1 MRRRIACILALAMA
15 LALLAVPSAAARTVY
30 FTAVNE
36 NILELKDETMPFW
49 SGQNIYVDSAI
60 FSDRWLGLYCNR
72 NRENGTVVIWE
83 TSGQRRAL
91 LFELDSGYVSGSDG
105 NNYSPSAIQKN
116 GRVFVPAGVVADY
129 FGLIYSNVRV
139 DHGFLIWLHSAD
151 ATVSVL
157 TAQEFANA
165 ASYQMSSRYQRYLQA
180 QEAGQEDPASGE
192 EPAVITGK
200 TLNLCFRMGTAEHA
214 GDILSVLG
222 QNGAKATFYLTE
234 DEIRQQPDTV
244 RHMAVAGH
252 RIGILL
258 TGSGDPLGEL
268 RSANEALF
276 LACGGKTRALR
287 RGERRR
293 GQGREPAG
301 GGLLPPLP
309 QGGRQR
315 PGALHRQRRDALHH
329 RPEQAGQRHRLA
341 GGERQRRGTA
351 EVPHPGP
358 GRPGPAPGHDGAGQ
372 LTEIP
377 SFGTKRSR
385 RRRRRSNTGGKAY
398 GTQYPGGGGRPEH
411 LRSHPDVSCEGGL

>member
-1 MRRRIACILALAMA
+1 MATRKRILAALLCAAA
-15 LALLAVPSAAARTVY
+15 LALLAVPTAAAKTVY

-36 NILELKDETMPFW
+36 NILELKDESMPFW

-91 LFELDSGYVSGSDG
+91 LFELDTGYVTGSDG
-105 NNYSPSAIQKN
+105 NNYSPAAIQKN

-129 FGLIYSNVRV
+129 FGLTYNNVRV
-139 DHGFLIWLHSAD
+139 DHGFLIWIHSAD

-165 ASYQMSSRYQRYLQA
+165 ASYQMTARYQRYLQA
-180 QEAGQEDPASGE
+180 QEDGAEDGSGGD
-192 EPAVITGK
+192 EPAAITGK

-214 GDILSVLG
+214 GDILGVLG

-234 DEIRQQPDTV
+234 EEIRQEPDTV

-276 LACGGKTRALR
+276 LACGGKTRLCAAESGEVRAESLR
-287 RGERRR
+287 AAGYCLLSPKVDGSVRGLYTGSAETLFTTAQNKR
-293 GQGREPAG
+293 GSVTVWLGESVSAG
-301 GGLLPPLP
+301 GLQRFLTLALDAQDRLL
-309 QGGRQR
+309 GMTE
-315 PGALHRQRRDALHH
+315 RD
-329 RPEQAGQRHRLA
+329 
-341 GGERQRRGTA
+341 
-351 EVPHPGP
+351 
-358 GRPGPAPGHDGAGQ
+358 
-372 LTEIP
+372 
-377 SFGTKRSR
+377 
-385 RRRRRSNTGGKAY
+385 N
-398 GTQYPGGGGRPEH
+398 
-411 LRSHPDVSCEGGL
+411 

>member
-1 MRRRIACILALAMA
+1 MRRRIALILALAMA

-157 TAQEFANA
+157 TAQEFATA

-244 RHMAVAGH
+244 RHIAVAGH
-252 RIGILL
+252 RVGILL

-276 LACGGKTRALR
+276 LACGGKTRLCAAESGGEVRAESLR
-287 RGERRR
+287 AAGYCLLSPKVDGSVRGLYTGSAETLFTTAQNKR
-293 GQGREPAG
+293 GSVTVWLGESVSAG
-301 GGLLPPLP
+301 GLQRFLTLALDAQDRLL
-309 QGGRQR
+309 GMTE
-315 PGALHRQRRDALHH
+315 RD
-329 RPEQAGQRHRLA
+329 
-341 GGERQRRGTA
+341 
-351 EVPHPGP
+351 
-358 GRPGPAPGHDGAGQ
+358 
-372 LTEIP
+372 
-377 SFGTKRSR
+377 
-385 RRRRRSNTGGKAY
+385 N
-398 GTQYPGGGGRPEH
+398 
-411 LRSHPDVSCEGGL
+411 

>member
-1 MRRRIACILALAMA
+1 MATRKRILAVLLCAAA
-15 LALLAVPSAAARTVY
+15 LALLAVPTAAAKTVY

-36 NILELKDETMPFW
+36 NILELKDESMPFW

-91 LFELDSGYVSGSDG
+91 LFELDTGYVTGSDG
-105 NNYSPSAIQKN
+105 NNYSPAAIQKN

-129 FGLIYSNVRV
+129 FGLTYNNVRV
-139 DHGFLIWLHSAD
+139 DHGFLIWIHSAD

-165 ASYQMSSRYQRYLQA
+165 ASYQMTARYQRYLQA
-180 QEAGQEDPASGE
+180 QEDGAEDGSGGD
-192 EPAVITGK
+192 EPAAITGK
-200 TLNLCFRMGTAEHA
+200 TMNLCFRMGTAEHA
-214 GDILSVLG
+214 GDILGVLG

-234 DEIRQQPDTV
+234 EEIRQEPDTV

-276 LACGGKTRALR
+276 LACGGKTRFCAAESGAEVKAESLR
-287 RGERRR
+287 AAGYCLLAPKVDGSVRGLYTGSAETLFTTAQNKR
-293 GQGREPAG
+293 GSVTVWLGETVSAG
-301 GGLLPPLP
+301 GL
-309 QGGRQR
+309 QR
-315 PGALHRQRRDALHH
+315 FLTLALDAQDRFLGMTERD
-329 RPEQAGQRHRLA
+329 
-341 GGERQRRGTA
+341 
-351 EVPHPGP
+351 
-358 GRPGPAPGHDGAGQ
+358 
-372 LTEIP
+372 
-377 SFGTKRSR
+377 
-385 RRRRRSNTGGKAY
+385 N
-398 GTQYPGGGGRPEH
+398 
-411 LRSHPDVSCEGGL
+411 